1 VHAETELV
9 GRVAAGQRDELGQV
23 QHRHMQLLAGALQR
37 RLVEVEL
44 LKTARAH
51 YDERI
56 HIVGLQVQQLAAR
69 ELERRRALADAVE
82 SAAATLHLRGV
93 VDDGGAQG
101 GHDALDLGGRQR
113 IVPAHRRL
121 EGGAGGSRSAPPR
134 AGRRGS

>member
-1 VHAETELV
+1 
-9 GRVAAGQRDELGQV
+9 
-23 QHRHMQLLAGALQR
+23 MQLLAGALQR

-51 YDERI
+51 DDERI

-93 VDDGGAQG
+93 VDDDGAQG

-121 EGGAGGSRSAPPR
+121 RAEQVAAVVHRNAPVSYTHLTLPTIY
-134 AGRRGS
+134 SV